1 MIASKTNR
9 HEIGILDFVR
19 THPSES
25 TGWPSGDWYFFFLSN
40 FVKIVRFSACGAGFV
55 AFGIVAFFFV
65 LVAGTG
71 ARVASV
77 SNVGFVSALLFGTL
91 ELIA

>member
-25 TGWPSGDWYFFFLSN
+25 TGWPSGDWIFFLVPN
-40 FVKIVRFSACGAGFV
+40 FLKIVRFSACGAGFV
-55 AFGIVAFFFV
+55 AFEIVALFFA

-77 SNVGFVSALLFGTL
+77 SNVGFVSALLFGT
-91 ELIA
+91 